1 MIIIRN
7 QRELESYIIRHLDTI
22 HPDTITKAFE
32 ALTRWEAMTPEQ
44 QANASAYLELDCPHT
59 AARIINQ

>member
-22 HPDTITKAFE
+22 HPDTITNAFE
-32 ALTRWEAMTPEQ
+32 ALERWKKMGNREREAVNEFLSNS
-44 QANASAYLELDCPHT
+44 QA
-59 AARIINQ
+59 